1 MTDLLKSSKRPDMQA
16 RRHIAL
22 MKPSL
27 KCFGATSLS
36 LMTGCKS
43 LTKRDPSE
51 DFFSPDRGGDPAMF
65 QHVFWFFGHPEA
77 FIPFI
82 LLSLAV
88 IAIIIALFFP
98 KFGRAILNIF
108 KWPPGVPALWFY
120 GGAGIAIF
128 GIVSGFKMANEGVD
142 VVLHDTYY
150 LVAHAQYV
158 FGVCIMS
165 GVAAVIF
172 LALPHILRAE
182 YNIWLGRLCWALC
195 FTGIGFIL
203 FPQYVL
209 SNQGMPRRYVDY
221 EETYK
226 VLNDLSLIGAVLCAL
241 SIATFAVLV
250 IEALVKRRPLRDKPA
265 NPALDAFE

>member
-1 MTDLLKSSKRPDMQA
+1 
-16 RRHIAL
+16 
-22 MKPSL
+22 
-27 KCFGATSLS
+27 
-36 LMTGCKS
+36 
-43 LTKRDPSE
+43 
-51 DFFSPDRGGDPAMF
+51 
-65 QHVFWFFGHPEA
+65 
-77 FIPFI
+77 
-82 LLSLAV
+82 
-88 IAIIIALFFP
+88 
-98 KFGRAILNIF
+98 
-108 KWPPGVPALWFY
+108 
-120 GGAGIAIF
+120 
-128 GIVSGFKMANEGVD
+128 MANEGVD

-150 LVAHAQYV
+150 LAAHVQFV

-241 SIATFAVLV
+241 SIATFVALV